1 LLYLAIFIPEEK
13 ILEIKNTANIVD
25 IVSEVVHLK
34 KTGKNFVGLC
44 PFHSEKTPSFTVSPE
59 KQIFYCFGCGAGG
72 NVFSFLMKNQGLG
85 FPEAA
90 RWLADRYGI
99 EIPTQYLTPEQKR
112 RFDERES
119 LLEINR
125 QAVEFFKQALHR
137 RPSGQAAMNYLNK
150 RGLSADVIDRFNVG
164 YAPKGWDNL
173 LNFFAKKAVPLG
185 RLEKSG
191 LFLPKKDGR
200 GYYDRFR
207 DRIIFPIMDVNQAV
221 IGFGGRVMD
230 DSLPKYLN
238 SPETILYNKSR
249 SLYGLQFAKEKC
261 GKYNTVHIV
270 EGYLDL
276 LTLHQF
282 GFENTVATLG
292 TALTADHVRMLSRY
306 FPRMILVYDS
316 DEAGIRSALRCIDIF
331 WKEHADFSRGDV
343 FQEDKADTHI
353 LVLPDGHDPDS
364 YLRKEGAESF
374 SQAAGRAP
382 GIVTFLIEQSIRKHG
397 LATEGKIRVVADLQ
411 GPLAAINDTVARA
424 LYVKQ
429 LAERIGIEENIVL
442 EKVRAQAAA
451 KEKNDL
457 RFGKDDENQRGSRL
471 EQKIIAM
478 MLQFPAILPEIRKY
492 NVVEFIENKHLKAIG
507 QAALEH
513 SISTVEQI
521 SELLSIVDNP
531 EQKQLITALAMIE
544 ESWDQ
549 EGCLKLI
556 YQFVKSRK
564 RLRDNT
570 ILEQIRAA
578 ERKNDQEALE
588 QLLREKQKLAIRS
601 QKQRLA

>member
-25 IVSEVVHLK
+25 VVSEVVHLK

-72 NVFSFLMKNQGLG
+72 NVFSFLMKNQGIG

-90 RWLADRYGI
+90 RSLAHKYGI
-99 EIPTQYLTPEQKR
+99 EIPIQNLTPEQKR
-112 RFDERES
+112 RIGEREG

-125 QAVEFFKQALHR
+125 QAMDFFKQALYR
-137 RPSGQAAMNYLNK
+137 RPSGQSAMDYLKK
-150 RGLSADVIDRFNVG
+150 RGLTKNIVDRFNIG

-173 LNFFAKKAVPLG
+173 LNFFSKKGMPLV
-185 RLEKSG
+185 RVERSG
-191 LFLPKKDGR
+191 LLLPKKDGR

-238 SPETILYNKSR
+238 SPETAVYNKSR
-249 SLYGLQFAKEKC
+249 SLYGLNLAK
-261 GKYNTVHIV
+261 GKSSAANAVHIV

-276 LTLHQF
+276 LTLHQY
-282 GFENTVATLG
+282 GIENSVATLG
-292 TALTADHVRMLSRY
+292 TALTADHVRILSRY
-306 FPRMILVYDS
+306 VPRMILVYDS

-343 FQEDKADTHI
+343 YKEDKADTHI

-374 SQAAGRAP
+374 CQAADQAP
-382 GIVTFLIEQSIRKHG
+382 GIITFLIEQSLHKHG
-397 LATEGKIRVVADLQ
+397 LSTEGKIRVVADLQ

-442 EKVRAQAAA
+442 EKVRQQAVA
-451 KEKNDL
+451 KEKYDL
-457 RFGKDDENQRGSRL
+457 RFRKDDENQKGSRL
-471 EQKIIAM
+471 ERQIIAM
-478 MLQFPAILPEIRKY
+478 MLQVPAILPEIEKY
-492 NVVEFIENKHLKAIG
+492 NVIEYIENTHLKAIG
-507 QAALEH
+507 QVAVQLPL
-513 SISTVEQI
+513 SSVEQV
-521 SELLSIVDNP
+521 SELLGIIDNP
-531 EQKQLITALAMIE
+531 EQKQLISALSMIE
-544 ESWDQ
+544 ESWN
-549 EGCLKLI
+549 EGGCLKLI
-556 YQFVKSRK
+556 QQFVKSRK
-564 RLRDNT
+564 RLRNNK
-570 ILEQIRAA
+570 ILEQIKAA
-578 ERKNDQEALE
+578 ERKNDKETLDR
-588 QLLREKQKLAIRS
+588 LLKEKQKMAIRS

>member
-1 LLYLAIFIPEEK
+1 
-13 ILEIKNTANIVD
+13 
-25 IVSEVVHLK
+25 
-34 KTGKNFVGLC
+34 
-44 PFHSEKTPSFTVSPE
+44 
-59 KQIFYCFGCGAGG
+59 
-72 NVFSFLMKNQGLG
+72 
-85 FPEAA
+85 
-90 RWLADRYGI
+90 
-99 EIPTQYLTPEQKR
+99 
-112 RFDERES
+112 
-119 LLEINR
+119 
-125 QAVEFFKQALHR
+125 
-137 RPSGQAAMNYLNK
+137 
-150 RGLSADVIDRFNVG
+150 
-164 YAPKGWDNL
+164 
-173 LNFFAKKAVPLG
+173 
-185 RLEKSG
+185 
-191 LFLPKKDGR
+191 
-200 GYYDRFR
+200 
-207 DRIIFPIMDVNQAV
+207 MDVNQAV

-478 MLQFPAILPEIRKY
+478 MLQFPAVLPEIRKY

-521 SELLSIVDNP
+521 SELLSIIDNP

>member
-25 IVSEVVHLK
+25 VVSEVVHLK

-44 PFHSEKTPSFTVSPE
+44 PFHAEKTASFTVSPE

-85 FPEAA
+85 FPEAV
-90 RWLADRYGI
+90 RSLANRYGI
-99 EIPTQYLTPEQKR
+99 EIPTQNLTPAQKR
-112 RFDERES
+112 QLGERES
-119 LLEINR
+119 LLQINR
-125 QAVEFFKQALHR
+125 QAMDFFKQALHQ
-137 RPSGQAAMNYLNK
+137 RPTGRAAMDYLQK
-150 RGLSADVIDRFNVG
+150 RGLSADIIERFNLG

-173 LNFFAKKAVPLG
+173 LNFFSKKAVPLT

-191 LFLPKKDGR
+191 LLLPKKDGR

-207 DRIIFPIMDVNQAV
+207 DRIIFPIIDVNRAV
-221 IGFGGRVMD
+221 IGFGGRVLD

-238 SPETILYNKSR
+238 SPETLAYNKSR
-249 SLYGLQFAKEKC
+249 SLYGLHLAKEKC
-261 GKYNTVHIV
+261 GRANMVHIV

-276 LTLHQF
+276 LTLHQY
-282 GFENTVATLG
+282 GIENSVATLG
-292 TALTADHVRMLSRY
+292 TALTADHVRILSRY
-306 FPRMILVYDS
+306 VPRMILVYDS

-343 FQEDKADTHI
+343 FKEEKADTHI

-374 SQAAGRAP
+374 YQAAEQAP
-382 GIVTFLIEQSIRKHG
+382 GIVTFLIDQSISKHG
-397 LATEGKIRVVADLQ
+397 LSTEGKIRVIADLQ
-411 GPLAAINDTVARA
+411 RPLAAINDAVARS

-442 EKVRAQAAA
+442 EKVREQARV
-451 KEKNDL
+451 KEKHEL
-457 RFGKDDENQRGSRL
+457 GFHKDDESQKGSRL
-471 EQKIIAM
+471 EQQIIAM

-492 NVVEFIENKHLKAIG
+492 NVIEFIENKDLKKIG
-507 QAALEH
+507 QTVLEH
-513 SISTVEQI
+513 QLSSVRQI
-521 SELLSIVDNP
+521 SELLGVVDNP
-531 EQKQLITALAMIE
+531 EQKRLITALAMTE
-544 ESWDQ
+544 EPWD
-549 EGCLKLI
+549 ESGCLKLI

-564 RLRDNT
+564 RLRDNR
-570 ILEQIRAA
+570 ILEQIKAA
-578 ERKNDQEALE
+578 ERKNDQEALDR
-588 QLLREKQKLAIRS
+588 LLREKQKLAVRG